1 MFKLKDCLMLRLLIQ
16 CRERIVFST
25 NGAGTTGFKLQKC
38 LIPKKKKKITHHTK
52 NKKYQNLTEKD
63 HQ

>member
-25 NGAGTTGFKLQKC
+25 NGARTDMQEQKNEV
-38 LIPKKKKKITHHTK
+38 KSHSQATHK
-52 NKKYQNLTEKD
+52 N
-63 HQ
+63 